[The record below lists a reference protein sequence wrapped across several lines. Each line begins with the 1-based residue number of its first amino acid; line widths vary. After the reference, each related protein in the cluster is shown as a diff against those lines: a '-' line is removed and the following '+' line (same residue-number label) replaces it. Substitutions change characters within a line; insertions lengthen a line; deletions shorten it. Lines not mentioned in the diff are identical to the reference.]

1 MTIPSFQTVLLTTA
15 NKTPLGILS
24 QPTYSFTS
32 ADFQKALGIPQ
43 LGYIIMVFGTIAA
56 VVMIY
61 VNIAS
66 LLVINNPMLAS
77 KTKTNIVRLAITL
90 MVLRL
95 APLIADVALTIV
107 WTALGVGGGTTY
119 PY

>member
-1 MTIPSFQTVLLTTA
+1 MLIPFFQPVFLAQTIKS
-15 NKTPLGILS
+15 PLEILS
-24 QPTYSFTS
+24 EPTYSFTS
-32 ADFQKALGIPQ
+32 DSFQKALGIPQ
-43 LGYIIMVFGTIAA
+43 LGYIIMAFGTIAA

-61 VNIAS
+61 VNLAS

-77 KTKTNIVRLAITL
+77 RTKTNIVRYAITL

-95 APLIADVALTIV
+95 APLLADIALTIV
-107 WTALGVGGGTTY
+107 WTALGVGGAAY